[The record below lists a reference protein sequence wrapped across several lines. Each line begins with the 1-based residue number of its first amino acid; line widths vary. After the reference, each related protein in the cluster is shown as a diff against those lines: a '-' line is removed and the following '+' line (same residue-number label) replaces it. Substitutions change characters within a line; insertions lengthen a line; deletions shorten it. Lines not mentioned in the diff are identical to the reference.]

1 MQKILESQV
10 DFKENTDGLIIQTS
24 QAIPDSFLKDLREER
39 FESKHRR
46 ANDYH
51 RVASIPVAV
60 VDKWIRE
67 GYDFHNAP
75 IKDILIKLRSENLE
89 AFITTDKVI

>member
-1 MQKILESQV
+1 MQNISESNFGF
-10 DFKENTDGLIIQTS
+10 DENSEGLILKTS

-51 RVASIPVAV
+51 RVASIPVVV

-67 GYDFHNAP
+67 GYDFHNASV
-75 IKDILIKLRSENLE
+75 KEILIKLRSENLE
-89 AFITTDKVI
+89 AFITTDKAI